1 MAKRFEFII
10 FLKVIFNTLL
20 LLQNLEK
27 KDYDVP
33 SDWIVNR
40 LEESVLSH
48 RCPDEFQNVQDED
61 VVVWVDPL
69 DGTSEFTQGLLD
81 HVTILIGLSVKGKA
95 VGGVIHQ
102 PFFNHNV
109 LFDFFCS
116 NVFY

>member
-1 MAKRFEFII
+1 MLF
-10 FLKVIFNTLL
+10 
-20 LLQNLEK
+20 QNLEK

-33 SDWIVNR
+33 SDWIVDR

-48 RCPDEFQNVQDED
+48 RCPDELQNVQDED

-95 VGGVIHQ
+95 IGGVIHQ

-109 LFDFFCS
+109 
-116 NVFY
+116 